1 MVSHFHH
8 TGKKTELR
16 EVRLQSPKEGKKD
29 KEPGS
34 VLQEVRK
41 PGFRSRKA
49 TPQRLVPPPLHSTTI
64 LMDTA
69 QEAKDGVV
77 TKKQALLASILRD

>member
-16 EVRLQSPKEGKKD
+16 EVRLQSLKEGKKD
-29 KEPGS
+29 KEPRS

-41 PGFRSRKA
+41 LGLQFRKA
-49 TPQRLVPPPLHSTTI
+49 APEASSSSTPLHHHPDGHI
-64 LMDTA
+64 A
-69 QEAKDGVV
+69 QEAKGGVV
-77 TKKQALLASILRD
+77 TK